1 MGGRYGLPGPVSYS
15 ALAPAGP
22 CSDKGSVTKIRAGIL
37 ADDTCSFRD
46 QKTDTFRWLRRLE
59 LPVPSAME
67 AARRIRR
74 VRFCMHFCM
83 AVDSV
88 MQLNFT
94 ALGAHLELRRASSRT
109 VARTNLRM
117 IAPHT
122 CLMLGEGSERISAN
136 PAEGRLGELQ
146 VPSGGNST
154 RGQQARRI
162 GKKGTAALAEGP

>member
-1 MGGRYGLPGPVSYS
+1 M
-15 ALAPAGP
+15 
-22 CSDKGSVTKIRAGIL
+22 TKIRAGIL

-94 ALGAHLELRRASSRT
+94 APGAHLELRRASSRT
-109 VARTNLRM
+109 GM

-122 CLMLGEGSERISAN
+122 CLMLGEGSERFSAN

-146 VPSGGNST
+146 VAAETAQWVEAGSPVE
-154 RGQQARRI
+154 AR
-162 GKKGTAALAEGP
+162 AA